1 MLDNYDIFNLKTF
14 FDFIFRNSPSSEEFD
29 DQNLKEIAD
38 AMDVTDHD
46 VSREIS
52 SFPNFSLGFNFLWE
66 VISAAKES
74 ARDTNSSTD
83 NTKTFSER
91 RNGDLSVKQSFAVP
105 QDGSSCRR
113 NASEFPNFTKITQH
127 SKETTER
134 SCQRRLSD
142 QQTENKA
149 SFGQFSC
156 PTSKSTKI
164 EPSKVTNSTV
174 SNGSSA
180 ISGQRFASN
189 SSLTAQ
195 NKSSSHSDGQRP
207 TANAHA
213 KLQVVTPSCRPNN
226 LGTRPAISP
235 LLTVRIIEPE

>member
-1 MLDNYDIFNLKTF
+1 MLDNYDIFYLKTF

-29 DQNLKEIAD
+29 DQDLKEIAD

-46 VSREIS
+46 VSMEIS
-52 SFPNFSLGFNFLWE
+52 TFPNFSLGFDFLWE
-66 VISAAKES
+66 VISAARES

-113 NASEFPNFTKITQH
+113 NASEFPIFTKITQH
-127 SKETTER
+127 SKETTESSR
-134 SCQRRLSD
+134 QLRLSD
-142 QQTENKA
+142 QQTEDKA

-156 PTSKSTKI
+156 PASKSTTTAS
-164 EPSKVTNSTV
+164 SKVTNSTV
-174 SNGSSA
+174 SYGSSV
-180 ISGQRFASN
+180 ISGQRLASN
-189 SSLTAQ
+189 SLLTAKD
-195 NKSSSHSDGQRP
+195 KSSSHSDVQRS
-207 TANAHA
+207 TASVHA

-226 LGTRPAISP
+226 LGTRPSISP